1 MDLSRYEQTKFA
13 LADLLRTL
21 PWTSHRAERLR
32 ALFGRLAE
40 DRFNLVVVGRFS
52 RGKSSLMNAILGA
65 DWLPTGIV
73 PLTSVVTAVAHG
85 EAESVIL
92 HHEHTSL
99 VTDITLAELSAYIT
113 ERGNPGNRQRIS
125 VAEVRLPSEILRR
138 GFHFVD
144 TPGLGSSIAENT
156 RTTEAFLPEADALLL
171 VTSFDSPLSEEERAV
186 LEAAHRSGRRVFVAV
201 NKQDG
206 AAPAER
212 QEVLNHLETQLSQV
226 FGAHA
231 PIAFPVSARDALA
244 ARQAGDAAGVSH
256 SGLPALETA
265 LVAFLVDDKRRD
277 FLRAM
282 CDRVGAL
289 LAEDLA
295 ASAALEQLER
305 LRAEF
310 GAATR
315 TMPAQ
320 VTPSGAGT
328 AAGCAIC
335 AQVEAS
341 VFDFLADLQAR
352 LRRDARLRQ
361 DLAERGGLCGPHA
374 WQFAS
379 LAAPR
384 EVCTGFAAVLDAQGM
399 VLLDLAAASPSAS
412 EASASVS
419 RLLDDRRCPACET
432 AAESERRAVALA
444 SEACIAG
451 RQESLLPC
459 LPHLAGLLSGLPGGA
474 VRGAL
479 EHHAARLERLSEDAQ
494 RFALR
499 QDASR
504 TDLGDRADRDIGT
517 RVMRALVGHPDALAG
532 TTRDPRQA

>member
-1 MDLSRYEQTKFA
+1 MSHYERAKFA
-13 LADLLRTL
+13 LADLLRAL
-21 PWTSHRAERLR
+21 PWTSQRAERLR
-32 ALFGRLAE
+32 ALFSRLAE

-85 EAESVIL
+85 ETESVIL

-99 VTDITLAELSAYIT
+99 VTDITLAELTAHIT

-171 VTSFDSPLSEEERAV
+171 VTSFDSPLSEEERQV

-206 AAPAER
+206 AAPIER
-212 QEVLNHLETQLSQV
+212 REVLDHLDAQLLQV
-226 FGAHA
+226 FGPQA
-231 PIAFPVSARDALA
+231 PVTFPLSARDALA
-244 ARQAGDAAGVSH
+244 ARQAGDAAWLDA
-256 SGLPALETA
+256 SGLPALEAA
-265 LVAFLVDDKRRD
+265 LSAFLVEDKRRD

-282 CDRVGAL
+282 CDRVAVL
-289 LAEDLA
+289 LAEDPA
-295 ASAALEQLER
+295 AGPALEQLER
-305 LRAEF
+305 LRVEF
-310 GAATR
+310 GTAGRAVPMQVAAN
-315 TMPAQ
+315 
-320 VTPSGAGT
+320 GAST
-328 AAGCAIC
+328 AAAGCGIC

-341 VFDFLADLQAR
+341 VFDFLADLQIR
-352 LRRDARLRQ
+352 LRRDIMLRQ
-361 DLAERGGLCGPHA
+361 DLAQRGGLCGAHA
-374 WQFAS
+374 WQFAG

-384 EVCTGFAAVLDAQGM
+384 EVCTGLTAVLDVQAEA
-399 VLLDLAAASPSAS
+399 LLDLATGSPSAV
-412 EASASVS
+412 EASASLG
-419 RLLDDRRCPACET
+419 RLLGDRRCPACE
-432 AAESERRAVALA
+432 AAARSESRAVTLA
-444 SEACIAG
+444 SEACAAG
-451 RQESLLPC
+451 SQESLVPC
-459 LPHLAGLLSGLPGGA
+459 LPHLVCLLSELPDGVVRA
-474 VRGAL
+474 VM
-479 EHHAARLERLSEDAQ
+479 EHHAAQLRRLSEDAQ

-504 TDLGDRADRDIGT
+504 TDLGGKDDRDIGIRT
-517 RVMRALVGHPDALAG
+517 VRALVGHPDAFA
-532 TTRDPRQA
+532 